1 EDLVIDLG
9 IKLCRAVVLIH
20 RENILHRDICPRNII
35 VDGSRGEE
43 VRPVLI
49 DFGFAR
55 LASMPMM
62 TAMAGEHF
70 APEVRGLRPFWS
82 KAADVY
88 GLASTLRW
96 ILNPEGL
103 QTGLLRVLEGATAE
117 RPEDR
122 MSAEQLLS
130 ALEELSEQT

>member
-1 EDLVIDLG
+1 M
-9 IKLCRAVVLIH
+9 
-20 RENILHRDICPRNII
+20 
-35 VDGSRGEE
+35 
-43 VRPVLI
+43 LI

-55 LASMPMM
+55 LASMPMA

-96 ILNPEGL
+96 LLNTKRR
-103 QTGLLRVLEGATAE
+103 Q
-117 RPEDR
+117 DR
-122 MSAEQLLS
+122 S
-130 ALEELSEQT
+130 